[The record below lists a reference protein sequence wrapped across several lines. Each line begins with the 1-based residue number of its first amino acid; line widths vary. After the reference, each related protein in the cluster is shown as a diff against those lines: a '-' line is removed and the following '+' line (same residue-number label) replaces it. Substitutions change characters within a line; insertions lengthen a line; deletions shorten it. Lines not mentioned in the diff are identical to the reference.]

1 MGQAFTMA
9 FPFSLSIHH
18 DTIIILSENLF
29 DYFLSSVRS
38 SAVRKKNYIVLVTLI
53 ILPILIITLIIYFNI
68 NNALH
73 SLDNSAGIVVPKTDP
88 KYHFAMVCENMD
100 DPYWLSVKKGV
111 EKASEEF
118 NAAVEFNWPSGASA
132 DEQYKCLDMA
142 IVSNVDGIVTYVWN
156 ETETGQLI
164 DKGVDKAIPIV
175 TIKTDA
181 KNSRRAAFVG
191 VNTYSAGTEMGRML
205 IAATSGRGDAVVLV
219 SNNKVG
225 GTVVQNLM
233 IAGITDALKG
243 TPDLK
248 LETVEYNYDNFLSL
262 EDTIQDI
269 IVNKP
274 GLKAIVTT
282 SEKNTTLVAQRLI
295 DLNKVNYSMIG
306 YGDTPEILRY
316 VDNGVIF
323 GTVSA
328 DHEQMGY
335 DAIKALVDLKEG
347 GRTSAY
353 FTVDTQLITKN
364 NVRKYLESSE
374 ESGDE

>member
-1 MGQAFTMA
+1 M
-9 FPFSLSIHH
+9 
-18 DTIIILSENLF
+18 DTLK
-29 DYFLSSVRS
+29 VRS
-38 SAVRKKNYIVLVTLI
+38 FAVRKKNYIVLVSLI
-53 ILPILIITLIIYFNI
+53 ILPILIITLIIYYNI

-73 SLDNSAGIVVPKTDP
+73 SLDSSAGIIVPNTDP
-88 KYHFAMVCENMD
+88 EYHFAMICKNMD
-100 DPYWLSVKKGV
+100 DPFWLSVKKGV
-111 EKASEEF
+111 ERASEEF
-118 NAAVEFNWPSGASA
+118 NVAVEFNWPGDASA
-132 DEQYKCLDMA
+132 AEQFKCLDMA

-156 ETETGQLI
+156 EAETGELI

-205 IAATSGRGDAVVLV
+205 ISATGGRGNAVILV
-219 SNNKVG
+219 SNDKAG
-225 GTVVQNLM
+225 GAVVQNLM
-233 IAGITDALKG
+233 ISGITDVLKS
-243 TPDLK
+243 TADLK

-262 EDTIQDI
+262 EDTIQDL

-274 GLKAIVTT
+274 GLDAIITT
-282 SEKNTTLVAQRLI
+282 SEKDTTLVAQRLI
-295 DLNKVNYSMIG
+295 DLNKINYSIIG

-316 VDNGVIF
+316 IDNRVIF

-335 DAIKALVDLKEG
+335 DAIKALVDLNEG

-353 FTVDTQLITKN
+353 FTVDSHLITKS
-364 NVRKYLESSE
+364 NVGEYLESSE

>member
-1 MGQAFTMA
+1 M
-9 FPFSLSIHH
+9 
-18 DTIIILSENLF
+18 
-29 DYFLSSVRS
+29 
-38 SAVRKKNYIVLVTLI
+38 RKKNYIVLVTLI